1 MNAPSSTEATCTAS
15 ASDAVELV
23 IRGGLHDNDGIKLRR
38 LLPAQG
44 RRMIGPFIFFDHLG
58 PSELVPGQ
66 GLDVRPHPHIGLV
79 AVTYLFAGSMHHRDS
94 LGMQQILE
102 PGSLNWMTAGRGIVH
117 SERSSDEF
125 RKHGGMLHGIQLWIA
140 LPSKKEETK
149 PSFRHYAAASI
160 PSVRIAGVTIKILA
174 GAAFGVRSP
183 VHVLSPLLYAEATMP
198 KESRLV
204 LPDDLPERAAYVI
217 SGTIR
222 CGKRGDHVGPGQML
236 VFGEGDKV
244 DLRSPRGA
252 QIMILAGEP
261 VGPRI
266 VEWNL
271 VSSSQERIDQA
282 KDDWRERRSP
292 TVPGDEDEF
301 IPLPE

>member
-1 MNAPSSTEATCTAS
+1 MSAPPSTEPTCTAS
-15 ASDAVELV
+15 ASDTVELI
-23 IRGGLHDNDGIKLRR
+23 IRGSRRDLGGIALRR

-44 RRMIGPFIFFDHLG
+44 RRMIGPFIFFDHVG
-58 PSELVPGQ
+58 PSELAPGQ

-79 AVTYLFAGSMHHRDS
+79 TVTYLFAGSVHHRDS
-94 LGMQQILE
+94 LGMQQVLE

-117 SERSSDEF
+117 SERSSEEF
-125 RKHGGMLHGIQLWIA
+125 RKSGGKLHGIQLWIA

-149 PSFRHYAAASI
+149 PSFRHYAATSI
-160 PSVRIAGVTIKILA
+160 PSVRITGVTIKILA
-174 GAAFGVRSP
+174 GSAFGVRSP

-198 KESRLV
+198 KDSRLV
-204 LPDDLPERAAYVI
+204 LPNDLPERAAYVV

-222 CGKRGDHVGPGQML
+222 CGKRGDPVGTGQLL

-252 QIMILAGEP
+252 HIMIIAGEP
-261 VGPRI
+261 VGPRFI
-266 VEWNL
+266 EWNL
-271 VSSSQERIDQA
+271 VSSSQERIEEA
-282 KDDWRERRSP
+282 KDKWQKRLFP

>member
-1 MNAPSSTEATCTAS
+1 MSLPSSPEATCTAS
-15 ASDAVELV
+15 ASNAVELV
-23 IRGGLHDNDGIKLRR
+23 IRGGVRDLDGTSLRR

-58 PSELVPGQ
+58 PGERKPGQ
-66 GLDVRPHPHIGLV
+66 GIDVRPHPHIGLI
-79 AVTYLFAGSMHHRDS
+79 AVTYLFAGSIHHRDN
-94 LGMQQILE
+94 LGMQQVLE
-102 PGSLNWMTAGRGIVH
+102 PGSINWMTAGRGIVH

-125 RKHGGMLHGIQLWIA
+125 RKSGGSLHGVQLWIA
-140 LPSKKEETK
+140 LPTKKEETK

-160 PSVRIAGVTIKILA
+160 PSVRIAGVTIKVLA

-198 KESRLV
+198 KDSRLI
-204 LPDDLPERAAYVI
+204 LPDDLPERAAYVV
-217 SGTIR
+217 SGTVR
-222 CGKRGDHVGPGQML
+222 CGKRGDPVGAGQML

-252 QIMILAGEP
+252 HILILAGQP
-261 VGPRI
+261 VGPRFI
-266 VEWNL
+266 EWNL
-271 VSSSQERIDQA
+271 VSSSEQRIEQA
-282 KDDWRERRSP
+282 KEDWREQRFA
-292 TVPGDEDEF
+292 TIPGDDDDF